1 MVFNVCINK
10 KTSVARLIKQG
21 LGGIKPLYRHAKT
34 QYR

>member
-21 LGGIKPLYRHAKT
+21 LGG
-34 QYR
+34 